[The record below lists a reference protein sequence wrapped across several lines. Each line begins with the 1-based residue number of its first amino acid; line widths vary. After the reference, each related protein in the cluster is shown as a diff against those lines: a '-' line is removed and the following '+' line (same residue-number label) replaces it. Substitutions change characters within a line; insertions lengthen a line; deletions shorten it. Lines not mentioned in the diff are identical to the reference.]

1 VKRSDWLNGKK
12 KLIPK
17 AEADLSDVKAIGD
30 FLYARQRVIS
40 SHPDANNDLVSDDA
54 FMRAMNER
62 RRIELELQRRVDAQQ
77 QARVRHQ
84 ADNQDLNRQYN
95 SNLFNPLT

>member
-1 VKRSDWLNGKK
+1 MKRSKWLNGKK

-62 RRIELELQRRVDAQQ
+62 RRIELELQRRVDAQHQVGQ
-77 QARVRHQ
+77 QRQ
-84 ADNQDLNRQYN
+84 AANFYRQYN
-95 SNLFNPLT
+95 SSLFNPLT